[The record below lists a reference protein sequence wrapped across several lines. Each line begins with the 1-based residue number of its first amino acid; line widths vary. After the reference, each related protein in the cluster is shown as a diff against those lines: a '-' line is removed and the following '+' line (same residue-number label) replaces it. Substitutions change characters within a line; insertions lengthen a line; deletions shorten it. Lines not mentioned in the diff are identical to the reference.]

1 MYTLILIIA
10 IQLLYVPML
19 TLRTISMVKNL
30 KLFTALFGFLET
42 LMYIF
47 GLAIVLSGEKSI
59 LEMIVYAAGFSMGL
73 VVGIYIEQKLAIG
86 YLCLNVNINQ
96 SNEEM
101 VSVLRV
107 QGYGVT
113 VYEGEGKN
121 GKRKSLEILTKRKCE
136 NELIKL
142 IHFYEPTAFIVAYE
156 PKTFKGG
163 YLTTI
168 MKKQTNIKLVG
179 KKIIDVNSN
188 NIGFIKKS
196 ILEIKKESKELGKN
210 WR

>member
-136 NELIKL
+136 NDLIKL
-142 IHFYEPTAFIVAYE
+142 IHFYEPAAFIVAYE

-179 KKIIDVNSN
+179 KKIIDANSN
-188 NIGFIKKS
+188 NRGFLKKS

-210 WR
+210 WK